1 MLRSIRNDLVYLLG
15 ILNSI
20 GKIKIYSE
28 KYVSPEEFY
37 KANNQ
42 LNFNAC
48 LSLLVNIG
56 ECANKLSDE
65 LKLIYPE
72 TEWKKI
78 IGLRNKVVHDYT
90 GLDLLITYEV
100 IKSNLPKLEKQII
113 DILVTELKKGN
124 FEREEY
130 NIAKQSEFY
139 RFIDFNKINLKSPEG

>member
-15 ILNSI
+15 ILNST

-28 KYVSPEEFY
+28 KYVSSEEFY

-48 LSLLVNIG
+48 LNLLANIG
-56 ECANKLSDE
+56 ENANKLSDE
-65 LKLIYPE
+65 LKLKYPE

-90 GLDLLITYEV
+90 GLDLLITYET
-100 IKSNLPKLEKQII
+100 IKSNLPELENQII
-113 DILVTELKKGN
+113 DILVTELKNNN

-130 NIAKQSEFY
+130 SIAKQSEFY
-139 RFIDFNKINLKSPEG
+139 RFIDFNKINF